1 MVLIKV
7 ISSQLIRVF
16 LLMVKRFLY
25 LMESMFKRGL
35 KGGEWGRGGGGGN
48 ACAFASVEFSYT
60 GSVVVIVPII
70 F

>member
-35 KGGEWGRGGGGGN
+35 KGGEWGRGGGN